1 MLDVAYRI
9 LKESSEPV
17 AFADL
22 VEKVA
27 GELGYSKQEK
37 DAKMAQ
43 FYTNLTIDG
52 RFVVLTDNKWDLRER
67 VSYEMA
73 HIDMNEAYNEVEEDD
88 SAASDEKTEEFGE
101 ESEDENGE
109 DFDNADAEE
118 DRKADEFKKELGA
131 VAKPVMNCR

>member
-1 MLDVAYRI
+1 MQESMLDVAYRI

-118 DRKADEFKKELGA
+118 DRKADEFKKELSGE
-131 VAKPVMNCR
+131 

>member
-1 MLDVAYRI
+1 MQESMLDVAYRI

-17 AFADL
+17 AFVDL

-118 DRKADEFKKELGA
+118 DRKADEFKKELSGE
-131 VAKPVMNCR
+131 

>member
-17 AFADL
+17 AFVDL

-118 DRKADEFKKELGA
+118 DRKADEFKKELSGE
-131 VAKPVMNCR
+131 

>member
-1 MLDVAYRI
+1 MLDAAYRI
-9 LKESSEPV
+9 LKNSSEPV
-17 AFADL
+17 AFTDL
-22 VEKVA
+22 VERVA

-37 DAKMAQ
+37 DSKIAQ

-88 SAASDEKTEEFGE
+88 SVSADEKTEEFGE
-101 ESEDENGE
+101 ESTDEDNGE

-118 DRKADEFKKELGA
+118 DRKADEFKKELSGE
-131 VAKPVMNCR
+131 

>member
-118 DRKADEFKKELGA
+118 DRKADEFKKELSGE
-131 VAKPVMNCR
+131 